1 MLLDPNPILNSDPT
15 GAVGIA
21 ARGALADAP
30 MGIDPYPALETTVT
44 GGPGGPQFFLN
55 ADARA
60 GPTDN
65 GKPSL
70 TIDQAASQ
78 IVRGAPG
85 WSAHLGEGFTI
96 TYAFRG
102 DAPAQMP
109 DDSGGF
115 QPFNTAQIVQANL
128 ALQAWSD
135 VANIT
140 FIRVGSGTSGPGAY
154 SDNATILF
162 GDYTTGVAGAAAF
175 GEFPGNTSFGSA
187 AGDVWINSTLG
198 YNAAPTVGNYGGQ
211 VIVHEIGH
219 AIGLDHPST
228 YNAEANVTLSYA
240 ADAGY
245 YEDDRQY
252 TVMSYFNEQNTG
264 GDFGP
269 LYSAAPL
276 LDDIAAAQ
284 LEYGANMSTR
294 TGDTVYGF
302 NSNTNEPW
310 LTITGSFQKAV
321 FAVWDA
327 GGNDT
332 LDFSG
337 YSQTQTIDLRAGFF
351 SSVGGLTGNVTI
363 AQGVTLENAIGGSG
377 DDSIIGNTA
386 NNSIQG
392 GAGND
397 TVMAGDGND
406 TIDGGAGTSY
416 LRGENGDDSIQ
427 GGAGF
432 DDINGNKGNDTI
444 DGGSG
449 GSDFLVGGQGND
461 LITAHSGGNQILGN
475 LGDDTLMSGS
485 GADVVRGGRGDDV
498 IIAGSGDQFLSGD
511 RGNDTITAGSGHD
524 TIHGSQDAGIDKIL
538 NFSASHDVVEL
549 DPGTTFTMSQV
560 GADTVIDMG
569 AISGVANQM
578 ILVGVSMSTLTAHT
592 IFLG

>member
-1 MLLDPNPILNSDPT
+1 MAVSSYALAPKSTEYDVDPAALEVSSRGASLNPDAAMLLASGGSLAIGVNAIDR
-15 GAVGIA
+15 VGIA
-21 ARGALADAP
+21 S
-30 MGIDPYPALETTVT
+30 
-44 GGPGGPQFFLN
+44 
-55 ADARA
+55 
-60 GPTDN
+60 N
-65 GKPSL
+65 GKPNL
-70 TIDQAASQ
+70 TIDQAANQ

-85 WSAHLGEGFTI
+85 WSAHLGEAFTI
-96 TYAFRG
+96 TYAFRA

-115 QPFNTAQIVQANL
+115 QPFNAAQIVQANF

-140 FIRVGSGTSGPGAY
+140 FIRVGSGTFGPGAY
-154 SDNATILF
+154 SDAATILF
-162 GDYTTGVAGAAAF
+162 GDYTTGVGGAAAF
-175 GEFPGNTSFGSA
+175 GEFPGSTSIASA
-187 AGDVWINSTLG
+187 AGDVWINSTLS

-219 AIGLDHPST
+219 AIGLDHPSA

-240 ADAGY
+240 ANASY

-284 LEYGANMSTR
+284 LEYGANMTTR

-302 NSNTNEPW
+302 NSNTDEPW
-310 LTITGSFQKAV
+310 YTITGSFQKSV

-351 SSVGGLTGNVTI
+351 SSVGGELGNVTI
-363 AQGVTLENAIGGSG
+363 AQGVTIENAIGGSG
-377 DDSIIGNTA
+377 DDSITGNTA

-406 TIDGGAGTSY
+406 TIDGGSGTSY

-432 DDINGNKGNDTI
+432 DNINGNKGDDTI

-449 GSDFLVGGQGND
+449 GSDWLVGGQGND
-461 LITAHSGGNQILGN
+461 SITAHAGQNLLYGN
-475 LGDDTLMSGS
+475 LGDDTLHGGNGGDVLRGGQGNDSIAGGS
-485 GADVVRGGRGDDV
+485 GNDF
-498 IIAGSGDQFLSGD
+498 ISGD
-511 RGNDTITAGSGHD
+511 RGNDTESGGAGADIFH
-524 TIHGSQDAGIDKIL
+524 TSQDAGIDKVL
-538 NFSASHDVVEL
+538 DFNLAEGDRVQL
-549 DPGTTFTMSQV
+549 DPGTTFTLIQS
-560 GADTVIDMG
+560 GADAIIDLG
-569 AISGVANQM
+569 GGNEM
-578 ILVGVSMSTLTAHT
+578 ILVGVQLASLTPGW
-592 IFLG
+592 IFGA

>member
-1 MLLDPNPILNSDPT
+1 MSLDTDPMLSLNPSSEVGV
-15 GAVGIA
+15 GA
-21 ARGALADAP
+21 ADGS
-30 MGIDPYPALETTVT
+30 MVIDPFPALDTTAIYNGVT
-44 GGPGGPQFFLN
+44 SGPEFFLN
-55 ADARA
+55 ADARS

-70 TIDQAASQ
+70 TIDQAANQ
-78 IVRGAPG
+78 IVRGEPG
-85 WSAHLGEGFTI
+85 WSSALGQGFTV
-96 TYAFRG
+96 TYAFRA

-115 QPFNTAQIVQANL
+115 QEFNPAQIAQATL

-140 FIRVGSGTSGPGAY
+140 FVRVGAGTSGPAAY

-162 GDYTTGVAGAAAF
+162 GDYTTGEDGAAAF

-187 AGDVWINSTLG
+187 AGDVWINSTLS

-211 VIVHEIGH
+211 VMVHELGH
-219 AIGLDHPST
+219 AIGLDHPSD

-240 ADAGY
+240 TDASY

-252 TVMSYFNEQNTG
+252 SVMSYFSESETG
-264 GDFGP
+264 GNDGG

-276 LDDIAAAQ
+276 MDDIAAAQ
-284 LEYGANMSTR
+284 LEYGANMTTR

-302 NSNTNEPW
+302 NSNTGEPW
-310 LTITGSFQKAV
+310 FTITGTFQKAV

-337 YSQTQTIDLRAGFF
+337 YNQTQTIDLRAGFF
-351 SSVGGLTGNVTI
+351 SSVGGLTGNVSI
-363 AQGVTLENAIGGSG
+363 AEGVTIENAIGGSG
-377 DDSIIGNTA
+377 DDSITGNAA
-386 NNSIQG
+386 NNSIVG
-392 GAGND
+392 GAGAD

-406 TIDGGAGTSY
+406 TINGGPGISY

-432 DDINGNKGNDTI
+432 DDINGNKGDDTI

-449 GSDFLVGGQGND
+449 GSDWLVGGQGD
-461 LITAHSGGNQILGN
+461 DSITAHAGQNILYGN
-475 LGDDTLMSGS
+475 LGNDTLHGGAGGDVIRGGQGDDSIVGGS
-485 GADVVRGGRGDDV
+485 GNDF
-498 IIAGSGDQFLSGD
+498 ISGD
-511 RGNDTITAGSGHD
+511 RGNDTMSGGAGADLFHS
-524 TIHGSQDAGIDKIL
+524 SQDAGIDKVL
-538 NFSASHDVVEL
+538 DFHLSEGDRVEL
-549 DPGTTFTMSQV
+549 DPGTTYTVSQV
-560 GADTVIDMG
+560 GADTVIDMTG
-569 AISGVANQM
+569 GNQM
-578 ILVGVSMSTLTAHT
+578 ILVGVQMSTLTGT
-592 IFLG
+592 NWIFEG